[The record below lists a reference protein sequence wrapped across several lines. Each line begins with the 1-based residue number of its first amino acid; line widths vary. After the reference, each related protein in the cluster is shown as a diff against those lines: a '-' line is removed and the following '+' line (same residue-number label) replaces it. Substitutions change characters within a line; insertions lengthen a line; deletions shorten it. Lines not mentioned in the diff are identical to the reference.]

1 MHNISIHVHELD
13 GDVDGVMRVCVPIL
27 VKLRTFMYSHGNPV
41 TDVILAM
48 DYDSLA
54 PPGDPLPV
62 RGGSVATPD

>member
-1 MHNISIHVHELD
+1 MVACVLLNISIHVHVHID
-13 GDVDGVMRVCVPIL
+13 RCIISAYMY
-27 VKLRTFMYSHGNPV
+27 MYSHGNPV